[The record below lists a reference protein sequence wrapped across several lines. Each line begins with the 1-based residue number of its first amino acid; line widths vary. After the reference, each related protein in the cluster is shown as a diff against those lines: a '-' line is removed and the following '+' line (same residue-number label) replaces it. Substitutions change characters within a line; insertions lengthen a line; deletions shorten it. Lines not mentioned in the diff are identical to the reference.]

1 MNELKEQVVLTS
13 YDFSFP
19 GSDYTTPIGQE
30 LHLVI
35 TLLAWSRL
43 LMGPAQLLGSEVREE
58 ICWNEALNRTHGQTS
73 LEAVDTWALPMPAEN
88 RVALWFWP
96 GRRTENDT
104 LAIFFWAALSEHG
117 GACHFESLPPLPW
130 PFGNVRL
137 VSFLGLVCAAL
148 LIISPC

>member
-1 MNELKEQVVLTS
+1 
-13 YDFSFP
+13 
-19 GSDYTTPIGQE
+19 
-30 LHLVI
+30 VI

-117 GACHFESLPPLPW
+117 GACHFMDCYHQFHGYL
-130 PFGNVRL
+130 GGRL
-137 VSFLGLVCAAL
+137 ISFLDFTCAAL
-148 LIISPC
+148 LFIPTC